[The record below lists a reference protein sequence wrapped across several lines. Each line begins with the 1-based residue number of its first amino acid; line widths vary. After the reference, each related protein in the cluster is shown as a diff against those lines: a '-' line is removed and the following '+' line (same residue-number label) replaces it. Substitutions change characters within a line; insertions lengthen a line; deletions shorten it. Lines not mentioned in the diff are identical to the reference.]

1 MRSDVAN
8 VAKAGPR
15 IGDVAAHRRASR
27 RTPRGPVLFPARIST
42 SARLPAG
49 RVGAACH
56 CRGVH
61 DTDEPAPAAADTTSG
76 AAASSGTAADPGAD
90 PGSDSAPDSIDALV
104 GSWLSVP
111 EAAQRQ
117 GVPMGTVRN
126 QLKDRHLVAVRLGP
140 NNAISIPDVFVSA
153 DGPRPELRGTII
165 VLGDGGMRDEDI
177 VRWLFTAQEG
187 LPADGT
193 PMGSL
198 LAGHKTEIRRRAME
212 TAF

>member
-1 MRSDVAN
+1 MS
-8 VAKAGPR
+8 PR
-15 IGDVAAHRRASR
+15 TGAPRAAHGAAQYSS
-27 RTPRGPVLFPARIST
+27 G
-42 SARLPAG
+42 SARQRERPPPAG

-61 DTDEPAPAAADTTSG
+61 DIDEPAPTTADTASASG
-76 AAASSGTAADPGAD
+76 SGSEAGAGT
-90 PGSDSAPDSIDALV
+90 GSDPASDSLDALV

-126 QLKDRHLVAVRLGP
+126 QLKDRLLVAVRRGP
-140 NNAISIPDVFVSA
+140 NNAISIPEVFVTG

-165 VLGDGGMRDEDI
+165 VLGDGGMDDEEI
-177 VRWLFTAQEG
+177 VRWLFTAQEA
-187 LPADGT
+187 LPANGT

>member
-1 MRSDVAN
+1 MPD
-8 VAKAGPR
+8 
-15 IGDVAAHRRASR
+15 I
-27 RTPRGPVLFPARIST
+27 
-42 SARLPAG
+42 
-49 RVGAACH
+49 
-56 CRGVH
+56 
-61 DTDEPAPAAADTTSG
+61 DEPALTTDDTASASGSG
-76 AAASSGTAADPGAD
+76 AGT
-90 PGSDSAPDSIDALV
+90 GSDPASDSLDALV

-126 QLKDRHLVAVRLGP
+126 QLKDRLLVAVRRGP
-140 NNAISIPDVFVSA
+140 NNAISIPEVFVTG

-165 VLGDGGMRDEDI
+165 VLGDGGMDDEEI
-177 VRWLFTAQEG
+177 VRWLFTAQEA

>member
-1 MRSDVAN
+1 M
-8 VAKAGPR
+8 
-15 IGDVAAHRRASR
+15 
-27 RTPRGPVLFPARIST
+27 
-42 SARLPAG
+42 
-49 RVGAACH
+49 
-56 CRGVH
+56 H
-61 DTDEPAPAAADTTSG
+61 DTDEPAP
-76 AAASSGTAADPGAD
+76 TAADSTSAT
-90 PGSDSAPDSIDALV
+90 GSDGTSTSASDPAAGSLDALV

-126 QLKDRHLVAVRLGP
+126 QLKDRLLVAVRRGP
-140 NNAISIPDVFVSA
+140 NNAISIPEVFVTG

-165 VLGDGGMRDEDI
+165 VLGDGGMDDEEI
-177 VRWLFTAQEG
+177 VRWLFTAQEA